1 MSEPAAQTVRSLLH
15 DLEER
20 RQIKILFAVESGS
33 RAWRIESADS
43 DYDVRFVY
51 CRPLKDYVSLA
62 RPDDV
67 INAAFDQK
75 LAPCTAHDALYDL
88 CGFDIFKFLRL
99 LAKSNP
105 STIEWLISNVV
116 YLGPVPPE
124 LRAFAEKSFDDGTLI
139 RHYRSMAA
147 DDLREMEKRQTF
159 TGKNTSTLSAACS
172 TPFASPHSAACRK
185 PISPTRWKPAGSRSA
200 KKRMPPFPV

>member
-1 MSEPAAQTVRSLLH
+1 MKAAAAPA
-15 DLEER
+15 
-20 RQIKILFAVESGS
+20 
-33 RAWRIESADS
+33 WIESADS

-51 CRPLKDYVSLA
+51 CRPLKDYVNLA

-124 LRAFAEKSFDDGTLI
+124 LRAFAEKVLTTAL
-139 RHYRSMAA
+139 
-147 DDLREMEKRQTF
+147 
-159 TGKNTSTLSAACS
+159 
-172 TPFASPHSAACRK
+172 
-185 PISPTRWKPAGSRSA
+185 
-200 KKRMPPFPV
+200 

>member
-99 LAKSNP
+99 LAKSN
-105 STIEWLISNVV
+105 
-116 YLGPVPPE
+116 
-124 LRAFAEKSFDDGTLI
+124 LRP
-139 RHYRSMAA
+139 
-147 DDLREMEKRQTF
+147 
-159 TGKNTSTLSAACS
+159 LSADLKRRLPR
-172 TPFASPHSAACRK
+172 TGAAGTARFL
-185 PISPTRWKPAGSRSA
+185 P
-200 KKRMPPFPV
+200 KKVLTTAL

>member
-105 STIEWLISNVV
+105 STIEWLISD
-116 YLGPVPPE
+116 
-124 LRAFAEKSFDDGTLI
+124 R
-139 RHYRSMAA
+139 
-147 DDLREMEKRQTF
+147 
-159 TGKNTSTLSAACS
+159 
-172 TPFASPHSAACRK
+172 CRRNCALL
-185 PISPTRWKPAGSRSA
+185 P
-200 KKRMPPFPV
+200 KKVLTTAL